1 MKKKT
6 LLTIIKNIVT
16 CLISMV
22 MFVPLILIL
31 INSLKDKYE
40 SSSMSISLPKH
51 IHFENF
57 ITVIDQGK
65 LLGSFLNS
73 IMYSIGSIFLGII
86 VTTMAAYV
94 LSRNKTK
101 LNKFLY
107 FFIVLG
113 LAMPI
118 NFISLTKVMQ
128 FTHLINTRLGLCF
141 LYAAIKIPFSIFI
154 IYGFI
159 GTIPRE
165 IDEAGIIDGSGALTL
180 FFKIILPLLKPV
192 IVTVGIL
199 NFLDA
204 WNEFV
209 LPLYFLN
216 SASKW
221 PMTLAVYNFF
231 GQFAQSWN
239 LVCADIVLTSLPV
252 IIIYLIG
259 QRYIITGMTSGAVK
273 G

>member
-6 LLTIIKNIVT
+6 FLNVIKNSVT
-16 CLISMV
+16 CLISLV
-22 MFVPLILIL
+22 MFVPILLIF

-40 SSSMSISLPKH
+40 SSSMSISLPKS
-51 IHFENF
+51 IHLENYA
-57 ITVIDQGK
+57 TVINEGK
-65 LLGSFLNS
+65 LIESFSNS
-73 IMYSIGSIFLGII
+73 MMYSVVSIILGII

-94 LSRNKTK
+94 ISRNKTK
-101 LNKFLY
+101 LNKFMY

-118 NFISLTKVMQ
+118 NFVTLMKVMQ
-128 FTHLINTRLGLCF
+128 FTHLLNTRLGICL
-141 LYAAIKIPFSIFI
+141 LYAAVKIPFSVFV

-159 GTIPRE
+159 GTIPKD
-165 IDEAGIIDGSGALTL
+165 IDEAGIIDGSGPLTL
-180 FFKIILPLLKPV
+180 FFKIIMPLLKPV

-216 SASKW
+216 STSKW

-231 GQFAQSWN
+231 GQFASSWN

-259 QRYIITGMTSGAVK
+259 QKYIVAGMTSGSVK

>member
-6 LLTIIKNIVT
+6 FLTIIKNIVT
-16 CLISMV
+16 CLISIV

-40 SSSMSISLPKH
+40 SSSMGISLPRS

-57 ITVIDQGK
+57 ITVINQGK
-65 LLGSFLNS
+65 LIGSFLNS
-73 IMYSIGSIFLGII
+73 MIYSVVSIILGII

-94 LSRNKTK
+94 LSRHKTR
-101 LNKFLY
+101 LNKFIY
-107 FFIVLG
+107 FFMVLG

-118 NFISLTKVMQ
+118 NFISLMKVMQ
-128 FTHLINTRLGLCF
+128 YTHLINTRLGLCL
-141 LYAAIKIPFSIFI
+141 LYAAIKIPFSVFV

-159 GTIPRE
+159 GTIPRD
-165 IDEAGIIDGSGALTL
+165 IDEAGIIDGSGPLRL
-180 FFKIILPLLKPV
+180 FFKIIMPLLKPV

-231 GQFAQSWN
+231 GQFASSWN

-259 QRYIITGMTSGAVK
+259 QKYIVAGMTSGAVK